1 MSIDMNTNVPGFGR
15 YMNLLSF
22 AVNFSKYASNDLF
35 DQSPDYIL
43 EKYDHWIGAKPV
55 TDHPHYTPDNYENFF
70 HRYQKRWKCDITPIK
85 RPLLFLLDSEHLHL
99 TSMVNSFEKYF
110 GPIDLISDHQKSG
123 LHVIIE
129 QEFIPK
135 ILELNEKQVKSILR
149 HLKIDQV
156 I

>member
-1 MSIDMNTNVPGFGR
+1 MNTKVPVFGR
-15 YMNLLSF
+15 YMNLLRF

-35 DQSPDYIL
+35 DQSPDYVL
-43 EKYDHWIGAKPV
+43 EKYDHWIGVNPV
-55 TDHPHYTPDNYENFF
+55 TGHPYYTLDYENFF
-70 HRYQKRWKCDITPIK
+70 HRYQKRWRCDTTPIK
-85 RPLLFLLDSEHLHL
+85 RHLLFLLDSEHLHL